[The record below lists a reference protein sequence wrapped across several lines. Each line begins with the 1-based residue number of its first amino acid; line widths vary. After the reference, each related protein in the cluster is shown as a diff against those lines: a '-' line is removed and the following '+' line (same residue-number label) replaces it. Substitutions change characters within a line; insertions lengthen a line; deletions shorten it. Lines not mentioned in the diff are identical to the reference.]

1 LELAADEETWILTR
15 VTSCSLDMT
24 TRGIPVVVYNI
35 LITTFMNKRL

>member
-15 VTSCSLDMT
+15 VTSCSLD
-24 TRGIPVVVYNI
+24 IPVVVYNI